1 MRKLPTKVKEM
12 QGTLEKS
19 RENPYEVEYS
29 RCQGVPEA
37 PEHMDAYGQRVWL
50 SSAAELHEKQI
61 LFATDLPQLET
72 YCEAAMLKRMA
83 LQELQDKN
91 GEGSKNTRW
100 NNWFKRW
107 KDAATVMDNYS
118 KKFGFSPVDKTNI
131 AIPAP
136 DSGADSLLK

>member
-19 RENPYEVEYS
+19 RENAQEVEYS

-37 PEHMDAYGQRVWL
+37 PDHLDKYGQRVWL
-50 SSAAELHEKQI
+50 SSAYELHSKKI
-61 LFATDLPQLET
+61 LFTTDLPQLET
-72 YCEAAMLKRMA
+72 YCEASMLKRIA
-83 LQELQDKN
+83 LKKLQDKDE
-91 GEGSKNTRW
+91 EGSENTKW

-107 KDAATVMDNYS
+107 KDAATVMDSYS

-131 AIPAP
+131 AIPAGG
-136 DSGADSLLK
+136 DEGQSLFK

>member
-19 RENPYEVEYS
+19 RENPQEVEFS

-37 PEHMDAYGQRVWL
+37 PDHLDQYGQRVWL
-50 SSAAELHEKQI
+50 ASGLELHSKQI
-61 LFATDLPQLET
+61 LFTTDLPQLET
-72 YCEAAMLKRMA
+72 YCEAAMLKRIA
-83 LQELQDKN
+83 LKKLQDRDA
-91 GEGSKNTRW
+91 EGSENTKW

-107 KDAATVMDNYS
+107 KDAATVMDSYS

-131 AIPAP
+131 AIPAMP
-136 DSGADSLLK
+136 DGEEDLFQ